1 MFGSIDRKRLVK
13 KGLAC
18 QKQRRKP
25 TQKEWM
31 RKLDT
36 NLWVKVSILG
46 LFVLVLALL
55 IFSGLNQEPA
65 KFFLIGFLV
74 FVTAVAEL
82 WINHPETFQKNSRVG
97 LVFGTMLFHL
107 CAAKLIMV
115 FCSDPRGCLAPE
127 FGVLVIPYALAPLV
141 LSVLLGKKY
150 GLYAAGF
157 VCLWSSLLFRSVG
170 AFLLL
175 MSLISVFISV
185 SGSIMVRLLDRM
197 LATVLF

>member
-1 MFGSIDRKRLVK
+1 MVGSIDRKGLVK

-18 QKQRRKP
+18 QKQGGKP
-25 TQKEWM
+25 AQKEWM

-82 WINHPETFQKNSRVG
+82 WINHPETFQKNSRGG

-107 CAAKLIMV
+107 CAAKLVMG
-115 FCSDPRGCLAPE
+115 FCRDPRGGLPPDV
-127 FGVLVIPYALAPLV
+127 GVLLLPSPFAALRFSHLPV
-141 LSVLLGKKY
+141 
-150 GLYAAGF
+150 
-157 VCLWSSLLFRSVG
+157 
-170 AFLLL
+170 
-175 MSLISVFISV
+175 
-185 SGSIMVRLLDRM
+185 
-197 LATVLF
+197 T